1 MANENLTQQNNI
13 PEPSAPDALSSFI
26 PDSLLEVI
34 WRNRWIVLACVVVA
48 LSAGFVYILNAT
60 PIFTSTSRIYVEQS
74 GPKIIEDSQG
84 IMTQSKNYLYTQAEL
99 LKSTPIVAAAIDQ
112 TGIRQ
117 LRSFSGMT
125 NPTAYLKNALNVQVG
140 KKDDILSVGFDSP
153 YPAEAAQVVNT
164 IVDAYITYNASQKKT
179 SAGEVLKIL
188 QTQKDKAVAEL
199 DKKREMMLAYQK
211 ENPALTFQT
220 SQGNI
225 ILERLGKLSEALTT
239 AELKTV
245 ESRSAYE
252 AVKQFMDNPEKLRQ
266 FIEAQ
271 RARNLYLTGSSET
284 ARLQSEKQTLEMQ
297 LADAKKQL
305 TADHPAVAALA
316 DKIKDLQSRMVDVDK
331 QYADSLLAVAAH
343 DYTSAQ
349 ESEKQIRDYFEKQ
362 RQEALSLNEKL
373 LEYQV
378 FQTDAQR
385 AESLIAILDDR
396 IKQVNVTE
404 DTGALNISIL
414 EAAAPAD
421 RPSKPQK
428 PRILAMALVL
438 GLMLGGGLSLVRD
451 WLDTRLRSADEIAA
465 ILGVPVLGTVPHM
478 SQKESVA
485 QRGRKVLLDSAS
497 GVAEAYRTIRTSVF
511 FGAPDGQAKTL
522 LITSPA
528 PGDGKTTLVSNL
540 ALSMAQAE
548 QKTLIID
555 ADIRKSRQHEVFG
568 LSDKSGLTSVLAGRD
583 RLESCIFK
591 TEVGNLSVLPSGPEV
606 PNPSEMLNSAA
617 FNKMMQDLK
626 ARYDRIIID
635 SPPVMPVTDARILGA
650 LCDKTVLVLRAEKST
665 RKASQQ
671 ARDGLLAVGSSLLG
685 AVVNDI
691 SKSNSRYGYYSGYGY
706 GYGYGKYYGR
716 KSQPQPQAAEI

>member
-1 MANENLTQQNNI
+1 MANENLTQQNSSSDF
-13 PEPSAPDALSSFI
+13 SAPDSQSGLVS
-26 PDSLLEVI
+26 DSLFEVI
-34 WRNRWIVLACVVVA
+34 WRHRWVVLICVIAA
-48 LSAGFVYILNAT
+48 LAAGFIYILNAT

-99 LKSTPIVAAAIDQ
+99 LKSTPIVAAAMDQ

-117 LRSFSGMT
+117 LRSFT
-125 NPTAYLKNALNVQVG
+125 EIDNPVAYLKKMLDVQVG
-140 KKDDILSVGFDSP
+140 KKDDILSVAFDSP

-164 IVDAYITYNASQKKT
+164 IVDAYITYNATQKKS

-188 QTQKDKAVAEL
+188 QTQKDKAVSEL
-199 DKKREMMLAYQK
+199 DKKREQMLAYQK
-211 ENPALTFQT
+211 ENPSLTFQT

-225 ILERLGKLSEALTT
+225 IIERLGKLSEALTT

-245 ESRSAYE
+245 EAHSAYE
-252 AVKQFMDNPEKLRQ
+252 AVKQFMNDPEKLRK
-266 FIEAQ
+266 FVEAQ
-271 RARNLYLTGSSET
+271 RARSLYVYGSSEIS
-284 ARLQSEKQTLEMQ
+284 RLQTEKQELELQ
-297 LADAKKQL
+297 FADARKQL

-316 DKIKDLQSRMVDVDK
+316 DKIEDIRSRMVEVDK
-331 QYADSLLAVAAH
+331 QYADSLLAVANQ
-343 DYTSAQ
+343 DYLSAQ

-362 RQEALSLNEKL
+362 RQEALSLNEKVL
-373 LEYQV
+373 QYQI

-385 AESLIAILDDR
+385 AEDLIAILDDR
-396 IKQVNVTE
+396 IKQINVTE

-414 EAAAPAD
+414 ETAALAD
-421 RPSKPQK
+421 KPSKPQK
-428 PRILAMALVL
+428 ARILAMALVI

-451 WLDTRLRSADEIAA
+451 WLDTRLRSADEISA

-478 SQKESVA
+478 SQKESVT

-497 GVAEAYRTIRTSVF
+497 GISEAYRTIRTSVF

-522 LITSPA
+522 LVTSPA
-528 PGDGKTTLVSNL
+528 PGDGKSTLVSNL
-540 ALSMAQAE
+540 ALTMAQAE
-548 QKTLIID
+548 QNTLIID
-555 ADIRKSRQHEVFG
+555 ADIRKARQHEIFT
-568 LSDKSGLTSVLAGRD
+568 LSDKSGLTSVLAGQQT
-583 RLESCIFK
+583 LESCLCK
-591 TEVGNLSVLPSGPEV
+591 TKVENLHVLPAGPEV

-617 FNKMMQDLK
+617 FNKLMQELK
-626 ARYDRIIID
+626 GRYDRIIID

-685 AVVNDI
+685 VVVNDI
-691 SKSNSRYGYYSGYGY
+691 TSTHSRYGYYS

-716 KSQPQPQAAEI
+716 KSQPQPQTT